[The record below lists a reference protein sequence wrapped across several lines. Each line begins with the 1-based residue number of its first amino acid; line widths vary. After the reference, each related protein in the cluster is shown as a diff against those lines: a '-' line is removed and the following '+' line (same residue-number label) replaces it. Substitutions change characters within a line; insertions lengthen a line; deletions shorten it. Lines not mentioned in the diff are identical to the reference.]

1 MSEENEGSPN
11 IEAPPLKPFSRKG
24 SHAAPSKP
32 SGNFR
37 PEVPRRVVEIPGSP
51 RRNGGVDDDA
61 NKLTVGRNIHLRGEI
76 TSCEKLVVEG
86 KVEASITA
94 ARVIEL
100 APSGYFKGDAD
111 VREADIS
118 GHFEGTLTAHEK
130 LVIRKGGR
138 VTGSVRYG
146 RIVIESGGEISGDM
160 ASLEHEP
167 AAGTGHAAPT
177 QIDAD

>member
-1 MSEENEGSPN
+1 MSEDQDDHPS

-24 SHAAPSKP
+24 THTPPSKP
-32 SGNFR
+32 SGSFR
-37 PEVPRRVVEIPGSP
+37 AEIPRRVVEIPGTP

-61 NKLTVGRNIHLRGEI
+61 NKLTVGRNIKLHGEI

-86 KVEASITA
+86 RVEASISD
-94 ARVIEL
+94 ARVIEI
-100 APSGYFKGDAD
+100 APSGYFKGNAD

-118 GHFEGTLTAHEK
+118 GHFEGSLTAHEK

-160 ASLEHEP
+160 ASLEHTP
-167 AAGTGHAAPT
+167 ASGPGHAAAGF
-177 QIDAD
+177 DRD